1 MKILFEHVT
10 ALTMDPAQ
18 PELKDGFVSVEDT
31 KITCAGGRRPAGEF
45 DRVIDCTDKIMLP
58 GLVNA
63 HTHVPMALLR
73 GYGGGCDHSRT
84 SIFSPLRPSWT
95 PGASPPGPA
104 WVWRR

>member
-45 DRVIDCTDKIMLP
+45 DRGIDCTDKIMLP
-58 GLVNA
+58 GLVDA
-63 HTHVPMALLR
+63 P
-73 GYGGGCDHSRT
+73 
-84 SIFSPLRPSWT
+84 
-95 PGASPPGPA
+95 PPGPLVPRLSRLSA
-104 WVWRR
+104 YTWDCEMQMHKG

>member
-45 DRVIDCTDKIMLP
+45 DRVKI
-58 GLVNA
+58 GRA
-63 HTHVPMALLR
+63 HV
-73 GYGGGCDHSRT
+73 
-84 SIFSPLRPSWT
+84 
-95 PGASPPGPA
+95 
-104 WVWRR
+104 